1 MTETPMI
8 LWSAIAAAATLLLL
22 CLIAVGELQMRRRR
36 SRDAVLR
43 TKYLHI
49 LMLTLQSGDES
60 VPRFPLLHRAGAM
73 RLLAETVAGVAG
85 STYGLDTGPLGRIV
99 RHYGLD
105 EWALRRVR
113 RCRGYRRAGAL
124 ALLAHL
130 PAEGAV
136 AERVSCYLRSRNSYV
151 RFYALMARLAADPTT
166 ALRLMAEYPVP
177 FAASEVAEIMVVLRR
192 GMLPIAY
199 EPLLVAEQENLRRV
213 GLAIVRQFGI
223 EEAGQ
228 QLLRMAA
235 EDTQPEVGCEALY
248 TLCSMRQSLQ
258 RHEAAC
264 RIASLGAAQR
274 KALLRCMAAEGYSPS
289 ELDLLFDR
297 REMPYYHS
305 LVQSYKR
312 SLA

>member
-1 MTETPMI
+1 
-8 LWSAIAAAATLLLL
+8 
-22 CLIAVGELQMRRRR
+22 MRR
-36 SRDAVLR
+36 LR

-49 LMLTLQSGDES
+49 VMLTLLSGEAS
-60 VPRFPLLHRAGAM
+60 VPRFPLLHRAGAR
-73 RLLAETVAGVAG
+73 RLLAETVAGVIG
-85 STYGLDTGPLGRIV
+85 TTYGLDTAPLGSIV

-113 RCRGYRRAGAL
+113 RSAGYRRARAL

-130 PAEGAV
+130 PV
-136 AERVSCYLRSRNSYV
+136 DTVVTERTARYVRSRNPYV
-151 RFYALMARLAADPTT
+151 RFYALMARLAADPTK
-166 ALRLMAEYPVP
+166 ALRLMADYPSS
-177 FAASEVAEIMVVLRR
+177 FAPSEVAEIMVVLRR

-199 EPLLVAEQENLRRV
+199 EPLLASEQENLRRV

-228 QLLRMAA
+228 QLLRIAA
-235 EDTQPEVGCEALY
+235 QDALPELGCEALY
-248 TLCSMRQSLQ
+248 TLCSMRQPLQ
-258 RHEAAC
+258 RREAAR
-264 RIASLGAAQR
+264 RIASLRASQR

-289 ELDLLFDR
+289 ELDLLFDGQ
-297 REMPYYHS
+297 ELPYYHS